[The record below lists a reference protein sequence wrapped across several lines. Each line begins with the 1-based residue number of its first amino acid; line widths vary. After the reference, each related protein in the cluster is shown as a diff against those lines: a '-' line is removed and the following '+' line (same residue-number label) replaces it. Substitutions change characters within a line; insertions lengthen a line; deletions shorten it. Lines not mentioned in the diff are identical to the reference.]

1 MVRRA
6 FFVGLLMVASCP
18 VLDLGVAMW
27 CLGSQTIVDS
37 IWFWLRAGRPSAVE
51 PTEIDMKT
59 PQIDQHTTLEEL
71 SELIT
76 PPVSTSQHPVDPT
89 MCRLLTVM
97 TSTHESFRDPIFFG
111 FTYREIRSDEE
122 DGLPALVMLWE
133 RAVSEGLRIEYFFV
147 QYTAGQECLS
157 FAPREPWVGFQAFV
171 ATMDDHPW
179 RKVAEDNQTVD
190 KDQTLVD
197 LSSLLRDGCDQ
208 QERRFH
214 EWVGAVKRKP
224 EDVTDD

>member
-122 DGLPALVMLWE
+122 DAYRHWSCCGSGLYPKACV
-133 RAVSEGLRIEYFFV
+133 
-147 QYTAGQECLS
+147 LS
-157 FAPREPWVGFQAFV
+157 ISLCNTRQARSV
-171 ATMDDHPW
+171 
-179 RKVAEDNQTVD
+179 
-190 KDQTLVD
+190 
-197 LSSLLRDGCDQ
+197 
-208 QERRFH
+208 
-214 EWVGAVKRKP
+214 
-224 EDVTDD
+224 